1 MLENIDFTLVDW
13 SRGQFALTAMFHWL
27 FVPLTLGLAYIMAY
41 METMYVKTGDPEWKR
56 ITKFWMKLFGINFA
70 IGVATGII
78 LEFEFGTNWSNY
90 SWFVGDIFGAPL
102 AIEGIM
108 AFFLESTFIAVMFFG
123 WDKVS
128 KRFHLTATWLT
139 AIGASLSAV
148 WILVANAWMQN
159 PVGTFFNP
167 EMARNEMINFWD
179 VFLSETAVNKFVH
192 TITSGFVFA
201 SIFVIG
207 VSSWFLIKKR
217 ELLLSKRSIVIA
229 SVFGIISSVVL
240 IGTGDSSAKEIVKT
254 QPMKFAAMEAL
265 YEGQTN
271 APLIAFGILS
281 GEETHKNMDADSKS
295 DFLFKIEIPSML
307 SWMAYGDP
315 DRFVAGMK
323 DLIMG
328 NEEQGILSY
337 KEKIIRGYEAQQ
349 AVRALKAA
357 QKKDPD
363 GEEAKA
369 LIAKFRDPAFIENN
383 VQYFGYG
390 SFYDPD
396 PKQIEKNA
404 FTMVP
409 PISMTFYAFHI
420 MVILGGLF
428 LGLFAVFLFLAMRDQ
443 LHNKKWLLWAA
454 VWTIPLAY
462 VASQAGWIVAEVGRQ
477 PWVIQDL
484 MPTMKAV
491 THIDAGA
498 VITTF
503 FLFAVTFIG
512 LFIAEVKIMV
522 KQIKV
527 GPKKKEDPNN
537 V

>member
-27 FVPLTLGLAYIMAY
+27 FVPLTLGLAYIVAY
-41 METMYVKTGDPEWKR
+41 METLYVKTGNPEWKR

-167 EMARNEMINFWD
+167 ETARNEMTSFWD

-192 TITSGFVFA
+192 TITSGFVLA
-201 SIFVIG
+201 AIFVIG
-207 VSSWFLIKKR
+207 VSCWYLIKNR
-217 ELLLSKRSIVIA
+217 EQLLSKRSIVIA
-229 SVFGIISSVVL
+229 SVFGLISSVVL

-254 QPMKFAAMEAL
+254 QPMKLAAMEAL

-271 APLIAFGILS
+271 APLVAIGVLNGKDAN
-281 GEETHKNMDADSKS
+281 EELNADSQS

-307 SWMAYGDP
+307 SWLAYGNTDS
-315 DRFVAGMK
+315 FVAGIK
-323 DLIMG
+323 DLVMG
-328 NEEQGILSY
+328 NEEQGIISY
-337 KEKIIRGYEAQQ
+337 KEKIKRGYKAQQ
-349 AVRALKAA
+349 ALLALKEA
-357 QKKDPD
+357 QKSNP
-363 GEEAKA
+363 GGPEAEELK
-369 LIAKFRDPAFIENN
+369 AKFRDKDFIKNN

-390 SFYDPD
+390 NFYDPN
-396 PKQIEKNA
+396 PKILEKNA

-409 PISMTFYAFHI
+409 PISLTFYAFHI
-420 MVILGGLF
+420 MVMLGGLF
-428 LGLFAVFLFLAMRDQ
+428 VLLFVVFLYLVLKDQ
-443 LHNKKWLLWAA
+443 LHNKKWLLWAG

-477 PWVIQDL
+477 PWVIQNL

-491 THIDAGA
+491 THIDVGS
-498 VITTF
+498 VLTTF
-503 FLFAVTFIG
+503 ILFAVTFVG
-512 LFIAEVKIMV
+512 LFIAEIKIMF
-522 KQIKV
+522 KQINV
-527 GPKKKEDPNN
+527 GPQKKEDPNN